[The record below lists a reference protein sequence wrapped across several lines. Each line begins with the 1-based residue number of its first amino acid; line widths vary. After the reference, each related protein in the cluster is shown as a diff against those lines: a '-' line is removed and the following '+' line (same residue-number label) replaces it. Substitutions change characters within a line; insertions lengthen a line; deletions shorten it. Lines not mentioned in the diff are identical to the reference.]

1 MRQSKSISLR
11 VASSADHSTS
21 SIWLRARVTL
31 AIESSITCSGVMF
44 NLTRMCSGEVAI
56 TVWTRPRL
64 ANFTASA
71 QRSMSFGLARE
82 RPAMTEFLERRAISL
97 TAWKSPSE
105 VIGKP
110 ASMTSTPMSSSISA
124 ISIFS
129 SNVMVA
135 PGHCSPSRRVVSNT
149 MTRSF
154 SDFGA
159 VVIGSIPYGSC
170 AAFSSAEGSGDLA
183 QPLSAQAQAPRR
195 PSGADKKQAAKKEG
209 GQGRSRNRLG
219 ADGDGRSTLNSNHF
233 AANQHCQTL
242 EETESSAKTVDGSLP
257 ERRSG
262 AVLDEK
268 CGRPQCQK
276 MVRKGD
282 LTGMEAAEG
291 QPRASVIP
299 DTVA

>member
-1 MRQSKSISLR
+1 MVAPALMTASTMRQRKSISLR
-11 VASSADHSTS
+11 VPSSADHSTS

-44 NLTRMCSGEVAI
+44 SLTRMCSGEVAI

-71 QRSMSFGLARE
+71 QRSMSLGLARD
-82 RPAMTEFLERRAISL
+82 RPAMTAFLERRAISL

-124 ISIFS
+124 ISSFS

-154 SDFGA
+154 SDLLA
-159 VVIGSIPYGSC
+159 VVIS
-170 AAFSSAEGSGDLA
+170 
-183 QPLSAQAQAPRR
+183 
-195 PSGADKKQAAKKEG
+195 
-209 GQGRSRNRLG
+209 
-219 ADGDGRSTLNSNHF
+219 
-233 AANQHCQTL
+233 
-242 EETESSAKTVDGSLP
+242 
-257 ERRSG
+257 
-262 AVLDEK
+262 
-268 CGRPQCQK
+268 
-276 MVRKGD
+276 
-282 LTGMEAAEG
+282 
-291 QPRASVIP
+291 
-299 DTVA
+299 